1 MTIYSQHANRG
12 KTQILATYQGLD
24 GVVSATVTSVGD
36 SALAK
41 PITDAFNRV
50 SALATVPLSV
60 YDRRDGGVEE
70 YPTKHLAALTDRGS
84 RAELLSGTHS
94 LWYEYACL
102 ELHQAL
108 ADLDDA
114 LLAVPEPVR
123 IAVNAELEAEARG
136 LTEAVAEDSEEDS
149 LPDAESR
156 RLWDVDHP
164 FVVHDGDM
172 GALSREARE
181 RLDSLEGGIT
191 SKERA
196 KAVADMRVLATA
208 FSRCSGV
215 GGHVDHS
222 YPEIFAEPYDA
233 DRCYLS
239 VHAPQPGDGSADT
252 WEIEIGRWEP
262 DDPREEDADDYSSA
276 TGSSVIRCELPT
288 PPDAD
293 ELADLLNRLDQEP
306 EQLIEWAKTSVGAP
320 LAGTGF
326 VVTKGYNG

>member
-12 KTQILATYQGLD
+12 KTQILATYQGPE

-60 YDRRDGGVEE
+60 YDRRNGSVED
-70 YPTKHLAALTDRGS
+70 YPTKHLVALTDRGS

-94 LWYEYACL
+94 LWYEYVCL

-108 ADLDDA
+108 ANLDDA

-136 LTEAVAEDSEEDS
+136 LFEAVAEDPEGGF
-149 LPDAESR
+149 LPDTESQ

-164 FVVHDGDM
+164 FVVHDG
-172 GALSREARE
+172 GTGVLSDRAR
-181 RLDSLEGGIT
+181 RQLDSLEKGVT
-191 SKERA
+191 SKERV

-215 GGHVDHS
+215 RGHVDHT
-222 YPEIFAEPYDA
+222 YPEIFAEPFDA
-233 DRCYLS
+233 DRYYLS
-239 VHAPQPGDGSADT
+239 VHAPQPGDSSADT

-262 DDPREEDADDYSSA
+262 DDPSEEDADDYSSA
-276 TGSSVIRCELPT
+276 TGSSMIRCEQPT
-288 PPDAD
+288 APDAD

-306 EQLIEWAKTSVGAP
+306 QQLTEWAKTSVGAP
-320 LAGTGF
+320 LAGTRF
-326 VVTKGYNG
+326 VVTKAYDD